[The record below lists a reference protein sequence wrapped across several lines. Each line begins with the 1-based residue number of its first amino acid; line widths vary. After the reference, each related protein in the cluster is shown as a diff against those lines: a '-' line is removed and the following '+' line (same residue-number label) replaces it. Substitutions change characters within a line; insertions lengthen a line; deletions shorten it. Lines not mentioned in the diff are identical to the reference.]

1 MIIYI
6 YKILKVKIE
15 KKTIKF
21 EDIEIER
28 KKFHQHERPISIK
41 NIFFDKR

>member
-1 MIIYI
+1 M
-6 YKILKVKIE
+6 KVKIE
-15 KKTIKF
+15 KTTIKF

-41 NIFFDKR
+41 NIFFDKRWWLLENV